1 MRSVVVTGVSSGI
14 GLGITDVLVR
24 EGIRIFGSV
33 RKTSDADRLK
43 AQFGDLFSPLFF
55 DLTDYP
61 AVAEA
66 VRVVRSALDGSPLFG
81 LVNNAGV
88 AVAGPLLEVSI
99 DDFRRQFEV
108 NLFGHLNVIK
118 AFAPMLG
125 VDAAPN
131 SARGRI
137 VNITSLGGRIGLP
150 FLGPYIASKHGLEG
164 LSESLRRELIPYG
177 IDVIIVGPGGVATPI
192 WDKADQLEIPPASGL
207 YREPLRRFKEQMV
220 TRGRK
225 GLPPE
230 RIGRIVL
237 TALTTARPRVRY
249 AAVTQPLRN
258 WILPR
263 LLPRRFVDRIIAHQL
278 GLNRYPRRLPTPETE
293 TAAPPPDLTMLRQD
307 KSE

>member
-1 MRSVVVTGVSSGI
+1 MRSVVITGVSSGI
-14 GLGITDVLVR
+14 GLATAGVLVR
-24 EGIRIFGSV
+24 EGIRVFGSV
-33 RKTSDADRLK
+33 RKSSDADRLK
-43 AQFGDLFSPLFF
+43 EQFGDLFSPLIF

-61 AVAEA
+61 AVAESA
-66 VRVVRSALDGSPLFG
+66 RAVRSALGGSTLFG

-88 AVAGPLLEVSI
+88 AVAAPLLEVSI

-125 VDAAPN
+125 VGAAPN
-131 SARGRI
+131 LARGRI

-150 FLGPYIASKHGLEG
+150 FLGPYIASKHGFEG

-192 WDKADQLEIPPASGL
+192 YDKGDQLEIPPTSGV
-207 YREPLRRFKEQMV
+207 YREPLRRFKDQMV

-237 TALTTARPRVRY
+237 TALTTPRPRVRY

-263 LLPRRFVDRIIAHQL
+263 LLPRRFVDRLIAHQL
-278 GLNRYPRRLPTPETE
+278 GLNRYTQRLPPAQTV
-293 TAAPPPDLTMLRQD
+293 TAAPPDLTMLPRD
-307 KSE
+307 RSE